1 MSLLYHSYRN
11 GLEDLYLHVI
21 RKLPLPPVLTF
32 IFSLSRI
39 HSRHL
44 SLLQKAG
51 QRLTA
56 QPFALSHGCC
66 MQILHQFTE
75 QIYKSS
81 TELCFMDCQR
91 RLHTC
96 GMADAYMPCSI
107 CSLYFTIITYQ
118 RSRNTADSI
127 PLHPAVRSC
136 IRTAYL
142 PYFTRSHTW
151 LFSPFHHLKNI
162 IYASSIVS
170 CISCLTSPAFIPLSS
185 AILLYIFSM
194 PINTFSLLI
203 RQFLPKDRFHCQ
215 SASENSFQLILV
227 INWQHILQ
235 EMLSYSKL

>member
-1 MSLLYHSYRN
+1 METSSFTNHQIFFSLLYHSYRN

-21 RKLPLPPVLTF
+21 RKLPLPPILTF

-75 QIYKSS
+75 QIYRSS

-96 GMADAYMPCSI
+96 GMADAY
-107 CSLYFTIITYQ
+107 
-118 RSRNTADSI
+118 
-127 PLHPAVRSC
+127 
-136 IRTAYL
+136 L
-142 PYFTRSHTW
+142 PYFTRSLTW

-170 CISCLTSPAFIPLSS
+170 CISCLTSPALIP
-185 AILLYIFSM
+185 
-194 PINTFSLLI
+194 
-203 RQFLPKDRFHCQ
+203 
-215 SASENSFQLILV
+215 
-227 INWQHILQ
+227 
-235 EMLSYSKL
+235 